1 VSPLIVSDALSV
13 LCRAEAGWLIAQ
25 ADALLPELQ
34 ELGLEV
40 VHNRTALTMLPMRDT
55 REGGTFFLGEVLVA
69 EARVRLSYQQDGV
82 QQGYAA
88 VLGRD
93 LVQALAAAVLDAAGQ
108 LPQFGVRVTRLVDAE
123 RQRQEQEDELLLRE
137 VEATR
142 VEMETF

>member
-1 VSPLIVSDALSV
+1 MSARIAADPLSV

-40 VHNRTALTMLPMRDT
+40 VQNRTALTMLPMRDT
-55 REGGTFFLGEVLVA
+55 RGGGAFYLGEVLVA
-69 EARVRLSYQQDGV
+69 EAHVRVGHQEGGAL
-82 QQGYAA
+82 QGYAA

-108 LPQFGVRVTRLVDAE
+108 LPQFGQRVTGLVNAE

-137 VEATR
+137 IEATR